1 MERIVV
7 ASLEDGV
14 RIKYDDVK
22 KKFLAIGEALH
33 RGWVSGEVEV
43 WLF

>member
-22 KKFLAIGEALH
+22 KKFLANDEVLH
-33 RGWVSGEVEV
+33 RGWVSGEVKV
-43 WLF
+43 

>member
-43 WLF
+43 